1 MIAWSSIESS
11 KENNENVD
19 HVFNGEQS
27 INGIARLLIPLM
39 RQDKNIK
46 LMSKDLLLAA

>member
-1 MIAWSSIESS
+1 MSDN
-11 KENNENVD
+11 KEKDKDID
-19 HVFNGEQS
+19 HVFNGERS

-46 LMSKDLLLAA
+46 MMSRDLLLAA